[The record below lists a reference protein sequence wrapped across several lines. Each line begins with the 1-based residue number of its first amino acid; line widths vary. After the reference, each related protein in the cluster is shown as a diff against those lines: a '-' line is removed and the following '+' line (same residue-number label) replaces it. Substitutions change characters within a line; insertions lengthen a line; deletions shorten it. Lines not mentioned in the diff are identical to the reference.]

1 MSVAPLL
8 ERPAWKLLQRH
19 YETLR
24 TRHLRDLFAAD
35 SKRGEKLCLEAVD
48 ITHTRQ
54 LDESPDRLLPERKD
68 EG

>member
-24 TRHLRDLFAAD
+24 TLHLRDLFAAD
-35 SKRGEKLCLEAVD
+35 PKRGGKLRLEAVG
-48 ITHTRQ
+48 ITHARQ
-54 LDESPDRLLPERKD
+54 LDESPDRLLPKAKD